1 LHGAWLDD
9 VSDYTRCFCLTVD
22 LDWIVLLRADEAWT
36 HNDMKIRSETSV
48 TILQLCRGC
57 SLQGVLQEN
66 RSGDNELASFS
77 LGVLGQYK
85 KKIQIW
91 MFTAKNLIIYLI
103 MTQKQLRNDQDINT
117 WLWNIYL
124 IFENPLANGC

>member
-1 LHGAWLDD
+1 
-9 VSDYTRCFCLTVD
+9 
-22 LDWIVLLRADEAWT
+22 
-36 HNDMKIRSETSV
+36 
-48 TILQLCRGC
+48 
-57 SLQGVLQEN
+57 
-66 RSGDNELASFS
+66 
-77 LGVLGQYK
+77 
-85 KKIQIW
+85 